1 MFNLDQPRV
10 GYIPPTSE
18 QHWFSL
24 LNPDKSPRQAFI
36 AIRDARQ
43 SGTLPWSPVSTHSAA
58 SGAWFVLREV

>member
-1 MFNLDQPRV
+1 VDRGRDHVQSRPATV
-10 GYIPPTSE
+10 GYIPPTSA

-43 SGTLPWSPVSTHSAA
+43 SGTLP
-58 SGAWFVLREV
+58 